1 MERRGEDGAT
11 QRMHG
16 GRGGHPEGKGGG
28 RGRCQ
33 HRCQGTAP
41 PQVAQGLAAPEQGE
55 QTMTSAEHVE
65 GARSGRRLST
75 WGQGEGGRA
84 EGRGRQE
91 WAGQVARAAA
101 TGATMHGGAKW
112 ERRRRTTARSRC
124 AEMRGR
130 CRRARGRQ
138 RRCLCRAGG
147 PWSKQ
152 IAAARCR
159 WKKFLREFATNA
171 GGATRRES
179 EWARGVVTADGGNAP
194 LGHGPAVSPP
204 PPSRPHTTT
213 PFPNHIT
220 HNPHH
225 PCYEY
230 PLVVTTV

>member
-1 MERRGEDGAT
+1 V
-11 QRMHG
+11 HG
-16 GRGGHPEGKGGG
+16 GRRCCGIEGQRELEAGAWRGVARTEPHSGCTEVEEATLRPRGGG

-159 WKKFLREFATNA
+159 WK
-171 GGATRRES
+171 S
-179 EWARGVVTADGGNAP
+179 
-194 LGHGPAVSPP
+194 
-204 PPSRPHTTT
+204 
-213 PFPNHIT
+213 
-220 HNPHH
+220 
-225 PCYEY
+225 
-230 PLVVTTV
+230 